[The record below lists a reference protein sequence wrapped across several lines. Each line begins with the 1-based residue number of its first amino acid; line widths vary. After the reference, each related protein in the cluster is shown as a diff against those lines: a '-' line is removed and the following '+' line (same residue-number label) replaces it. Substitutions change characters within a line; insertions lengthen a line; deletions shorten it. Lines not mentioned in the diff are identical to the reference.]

1 MVPVE
6 ENLPE
11 CLAIGMIS
19 SSTPSLKNLK
29 KIKKNQH
36 FTLQKK
42 AFWLQIYL

>member
-19 SSTPSLKNLK
+19 SSTPSLKNK
-29 KIKKNQH
+29 KKK
-36 FTLQKK
+36 
-42 AFWLQIYL
+42 